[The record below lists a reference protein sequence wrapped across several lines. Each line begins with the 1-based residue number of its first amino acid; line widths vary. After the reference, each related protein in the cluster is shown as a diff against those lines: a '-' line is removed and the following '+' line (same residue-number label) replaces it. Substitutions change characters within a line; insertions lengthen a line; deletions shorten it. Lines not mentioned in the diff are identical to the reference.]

1 MREGQ
6 HGGGAGL
13 LQMTGRRRGWGGTLS
28 LRGWGCRVRAGRRA
42 GVPGLHLSI
51 GILGSG
57 PYQPSSNKPL
67 WASRERREEPC
78 HINYIFSSLC
88 LSPAA
93 IRHLSLPPARLAEGS
108 RRTAGQKG
116 KRGQCRGCWW
126 GLGGG
131 RAPGGLGPA
140 FGGSSNSCVTSADP
154 AGSRPQPCSESRLA
168 LVPEADS
175 ARKEQAELGVGGRRC
190 LGWPPKGRLRGGGGS
205 GGERGVAKV
214 EGTYSFEDPKCS
226 FLPSLVPHGGVLKC
240 NTSSLPQI
248 HWGGAAGVGGR
259 GVSC

>member
-1 MREGQ
+1 MGCCTPKQREPRRLHPCWSPRWGGRGTLAGKGVAWGGGIL
-6 HGGGAGL
+6 GGGAISVRSTRMEGGRTDEGGAAWGWCWTPADDRQEEGL
-13 LQMTGRRRGWGGTLS
+13 GGGTLS

-42 GVPGLHLSI
+42 GVPGLHLST

-93 IRHLSLPPARLAEGS
+93 IRHLSPPPARLAEGF

-116 KRGQCRGCWW
+116 KRGQCKGRWW

-140 FGGSSNSCVTSADP
+140 LGGSSNS
-154 AGSRPQPCSESRLA
+154 
-168 LVPEADS
+168 
-175 ARKEQAELGVGGRRC
+175 
-190 LGWPPKGRLRGGGGS
+190 
-205 GGERGVAKV
+205 
-214 EGTYSFEDPKCS
+214 YMY
-226 FLPSLVPHGGVLKC
+226 
-240 NTSSLPQI
+240 
-248 HWGGAAGVGGR
+248 
-259 GVSC
+259 